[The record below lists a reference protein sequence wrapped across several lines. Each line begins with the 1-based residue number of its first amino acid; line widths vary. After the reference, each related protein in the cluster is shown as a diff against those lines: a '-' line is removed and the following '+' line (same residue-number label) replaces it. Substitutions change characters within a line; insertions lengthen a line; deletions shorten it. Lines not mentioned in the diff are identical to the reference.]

1 MAIIIQKTE
10 KPSGKSFQNIWI
22 VVEADGDKCNFVH
35 SAPADLKGDDLQAFV
50 DGKED
55 FYRRELLRN
64 MYEGAD
70 CYDAD
75 LETFEAWIAG
85 GAKNAEQTETITT
98 PAQPAADAVMGER
111 QKTVESS
118 EEVTTTE
125 IVEVDGKMV
134 QKSVTNTVVTNTPE
148 TKEVPLFD
156 EAGEEV
162 GTTTVPVM
170 ESYEVTPAV
179 EAVEEQSATVVTRAE
194 SVVEKVAWKDT
205 VE

>member
-1 MAIIIQKTE
+1 MALTITDIKQVG
-10 KPSGKSFQNIWI
+10 GKDYQ
-22 VVEADGDKCNFVH
+22 VVTVKVAVDGDNCLFTH
-35 SAPADLKGDDLQAFV
+35 SVPKLDGDDLQSYA
-50 DGKED
+50 DGRED
-55 FYRRELLRN
+55 WYKRELLRN

-70 CYDAD
+70 CYDGS
-75 LETFEAWIAG
+75 LEDWEAWTANGYI
-85 GAKNAEQTETITT
+85 NAEQTKTITT
-98 PAQPAADAVMGER
+98 PAQPAVDAVMGER

-148 TKEVPLFD
+148 TKDVPLFD

-179 EAVEEQSATVVTRAE
+179 EAVEEQIETVVTRAE

>member
-1 MAIIIQKTE
+1 MAITINRTTKPTGKT
-10 KPSGKSFQNIWI
+10 FQNVW
-22 VVEADGDKCNFVH
+22 VEIDADGDKCVFPH
-35 SAPADLKGDDLQAFV
+35 SAPEELEGDDLQAFV

-55 FYRRELLRN
+55 FYKREVLRN
-64 MYEGAD
+64 MYTTAD
-70 CYDAD
+70 CYNSGLKEWD
-75 LETFEAWIAG
+75 EWIAAG
-85 GAKNAEQTETITT
+85 CKNAEITETTVT
-98 PAQPAADAVMGER
+98 PAQPAVDAVMGER

-125 IVEVDGKMV
+125 IVEQDGKMV

-170 ESYEVTPAV
+170 ESYEITPAV
-179 EAVEEQSATVVTRAE
+179 DAVEETSETVVVRAE
-194 SVVEKVAWKDT
+194 TVVEKAAWKDT
-205 VE
+205 AE